1 MYREDSKCTYRFKKL
16 YFFTYYIIYK
26 WYERGPSVWMSDWKA
41 SLTMD
46 ALVLFGLFPFVIY
59 YKMFMNRH
67 FEIGDNGTM
76 VVFFVLCVSVPN
88 YFVFHYKNQW
98 KSIVVYFDKL
108 PKKKN
113 VFGGWI
119 VFGFILTIVLNC
131 INAFYHLSL
140 VDWSMYRY

>member
-1 MYREDSKCTYRFKKL
+1 
-16 YFFTYYIIYK
+16 
-26 WYERGPSVWMSDWKA
+26 
-41 SLTMD
+41 MD

-59 YKMFMNRH
+59 YKTFMNRH

-76 VVFFVLCVSVPN
+76 VIFFVLCVSVPN

-113 VFGGWI
+113 VVGGWI
-119 VFGFILTIVLNC
+119 VLGFILTIVLNC

-140 VDWSMYRY
+140 VDWSKYRY